1 MKKVMQWRFENYRLD
16 SENAALWRDTEQIV
30 LRPKTF
36 DVLRFLVEH
45 AGELVSK
52 ETLLEAVWTNSYVVE
67 GVLTTSMSE
76 LRKVFGDTAKNQRF
90 IATVYRRGYR
100 FIAPVEELPS
110 AIAAE
115 PGGQGV
121 ASAGTPAASR
131 VAGNASQVS
140 RLFPQQRVFV
150 GRKEERRRLVRLLV
164 KDRDCRM
171 LTLVGPGGIGKTRLA
186 LAVVRRID
194 ERDQHPFDDGLF
206 AVALQALDSQDE
218 IYTPIAD
225 ALDLQSS
232 GGSSL
237 QEQIHEYLQDK
248 KMLIFLDNFEHL
260 MDQAP
265 ALSRLL
271 AAAPGVKLLV
281 TSRESLPLPEAWFH
295 PVHGL
300 ELGRSADADA
310 VRLFARM
317 AQRNQ
322 PEFDLDKK
330 LPTVLRICEL
340 VEGMPLA
347 LELAAAW
354 LKMLSMEEVA
364 DEIEKG
370 IDILADEY
378 GGGAQRHGS
387 VRAIFLETWQRLEK
401 EERTLLKQLSVFR
414 GGADR
419 AAINALIGV
428 GLPVLARLVNKSLL
442 RTTHQLRYR
451 MHELIR
457 QYAEERLADNPE
469 REAEARERHA
479 EYYLAWMGGQIGRL
493 RSAEQGDACRAIGAN
508 FDNFRAAWRWA
519 VDNQRIDLLHIAI
532 RSLSLYCDL
541 RGLFQDG
548 LNLLDPAQQII
559 ASSGHPDRDLLL
571 EQISVRRAILNF
583 RLSRYD
589 TSLGLFLPVL
599 ESTDQTY
606 ERCLVLRFLGDYHY
620 SHAGHISAERALGY
634 LEECIELAQQ
644 SDDIHVQS
652 ECLTELAILY
662 TTLIIDIE
670 KSRACAAEAVE
681 LARRTGRPDLLASAL
696 DVLAWTTNHRG
707 DYAAA
712 EAIWREVYDIAY
724 NSGNRAIE
732 ALAMNWLGWSAW
744 SFGGV
749 RHAEAV
755 EYFSDALVR
764 YRDLG
769 DRANVAMTSADLATV
784 LLELGELEAAR
795 EHCQRGLEL
804 AAYIGRGDHAVY
816 NRYTLGAVECAAGN
830 LQAARKHLDR
840 SLVEAW
846 EQEEQTNKPVV
857 MFYIAQL
864 LYAEH
869 LAGDGRG
876 EDRLDEIVRL
886 LLFLQYYPPNW
897 QAFRDRAA
905 RFLERIE
912 AENPERD
919 FSALRAEPE
928 IEIIE
933 TVIGS
938 IPDLMRP

>member
-1 MKKVMQWRFENYRLD
+1 MQWRFENYRLD
-16 SENAALWRDTEQIV
+16 TDNAALWRDAEQIE

-36 DVLRFLVEH
+36 DVLRYLVEH

-76 LRKVFGDTAKNQRF
+76 LRKIFGDTAKNQRF

-100 FIAPVEELPS
+100 FIASVEEVS
-110 AIAAE
+110 TAA
-115 PGGQGV
+115 GG
-121 ASAGTPAASR
+121 APEAPARRRA
-131 VAGNASQVS
+131 AGNTGQVT

-150 GRKEERRRLVRLLV
+150 GRKQERRRLVKLLI
-164 KDRDCRM
+164 KDRDCRI

-186 LAVVRRID
+186 LAVVNRID
-194 ERDQHPFDDGLF
+194 ERDEHPFDDGLF

-225 ALDLQSS
+225 ALGLQSS

-237 QEQIHEYLQDK
+237 QEQIHEYLKDR
-248 KMLIFLDNFEHL
+248 KMLLFLDNFEHL

-265 ALSRLL
+265 ALSELI

-281 TSRESLPLPEAWFH
+281 TSRESLPIPEAWFH
-295 PVHGL
+295 PVNGL
-300 ELGRSADADA
+300 ELGQSADADA

-322 PEFDLDKK
+322 PEFDIDKK

-378 GGGAQRHGS
+378 VGGADRHGS
-387 VRAIFLETWQRLEK
+387 VRAIFLETWQRLKK
-401 EERTLLKQLSVFR
+401 EERTLLKQLAVFR

-419 AAINALIGV
+419 AAINALIGA
-428 GLPVLARLVNKSLL
+428 GLPLLARLVNKSLL

-457 QYAEERLADNPE
+457 QYAEERLADNPQ

-479 EYYLAWMGGQIGRL
+479 DYYLDWMGAQIERL
-493 RSAEQGDACRAIGAN
+493 RSAEQGDACRAINAN
-508 FDNFRAAWRWA
+508 FDNIRAAWRWA
-519 VDNQRIDLLHIAI
+519 VANNRVDLLKRAI
-532 RSLSLYCDL
+532 RALSLYCDL

-548 LNLLDPAQQII
+548 LNLFDPAQEII
-559 ASSGHPDRDLLL
+559 ASSQHPDRDLLL
-571 EQISVRRAILNF
+571 DQIRVRRAILNF

-589 TSLGLFLPVL
+589 TSLALFLPVL
-599 ESTDQTY
+599 ESTRHEY
-606 ERCLVLRFLGDYHY
+606 ERCLILRFLGDYHY
-620 SHAGHISAERALGY
+620 SHAGHLSAERALGY
-634 LEECIELAQQ
+634 LEECIGLAQK
-644 SDDIHVQS
+644 SGDIHVQS

-662 TTLIIDIE
+662 TNLIIDIE
-670 KSRACAAEAVE
+670 KSRACAAEAVK
-681 LARRTGRPDLLASAL
+681 LARRTGRPDLLAHAL

-712 EAIWREVYDIAY
+712 EAIWREVYDIAC

-744 SFGGV
+744 SFGGD

-755 EYFSDALVR
+755 AYFSDSLER

-784 LLELGELEAAR
+784 LLEQGELDAAR
-795 EHCQRGLEL
+795 EHCRRGLEL
-804 AAYIGRGDHAVY
+804 AAYIGRGDHDVY

-830 LQAARKHLDR
+830 LTEAREHLEQ
-840 SLVEAW
+840 SLVMAW

-857 MFYIAQL
+857 MYYIAQL

-869 LAGDGRG
+869 QAGVA

-905 RFLERIE
+905 RLLERIE
-912 AENPERD
+912 TENPTRD
-919 FSALRAEPE
+919 FGALRAEPE
-928 IEIIE
+928 IEVIE
-933 TVIGS
+933 GVIAS
-938 IPDLMRP
+938 IPTLMRQ